1 MPRSSPVAAH
11 TVARSRLGAKGT
23 KAKQQLPIPDS
34 DPIVVA
40 PTPTPFKA
48 DDSVDFDALER
59 NIERWLETPLS
70 GFVLTTANG
79 EELALSEA
87 ERIEIVRV
95 AARAHGGQRFTIA
108 GIDNPSTRE
117 TLRLAEL
124 YADAGAD
131 MVRVRVPRGLSDAA
145 VEGYFDA
152 VTGNSPLPVVVI
164 HQTFTGVPA
173 ASPET
178 LGVVCAM
185 DNVFGYITDHDI
197 RFEAYVRSEVPDNRR
212 FWICNGGLLAY
223 GALMGANGAC
233 MWLGNVAPKLCVDI
247 VTLGLQGKFAEARE
261 LQESASRLDRTIIR
275 YGTPGVKEALRLL
288 GYEGMRPRKPTP
300 SVDADATA
308 RIRALLESEG
318 ILR

>member
-1 MPRSSPVAAH
+1 MPV
-11 TVARSRLGAKGT
+11 
-23 KAKQQLPIPDS
+23 PDT

-40 PTPTPFKA
+40 PTPTPFTP

-59 NIERWLETPLS
+59 NVERWLETPLS

-79 EELALSEA
+79 EELALSET
-87 ERIEIVRV
+87 ERIEIARV
-95 AARAHGGQRFTIA
+95 AAAAHDGRRFTIA

-117 TLRLAEL
+117 SLRLTEE
-124 YADAGAD
+124 YASVGAD
-131 MVRVRVPRGLSDAA
+131 MVRVRVPRGLSNSA

-152 VTGNSPLPVVVI
+152 VTRNSPLPVVVI
-164 HQTFTGVPA
+164 HQTFSGVPA

-178 LGVVCAM
+178 LGAVCAM

-197 RFEAYVRSEVPDNRR
+197 RFEAYVRSEVPDSRR

-233 MWLGNVAPKLCVDI
+233 MWLGNVAPRLCTDI
-247 VTLGLQGKFAEARE
+247 MTLGLQGAFAETRQ
-261 LQESASRLDRTIIR
+261 LQASASKLDRVIIR

-288 GYEGMRPRKPTP
+288 GFEGMRPRMPATR
-300 SVDADATA
+300 VDEAGSL
-308 RIRALLESEG
+308 RICDVLESEG
-318 ILR
+318 LLQ

>member
-1 MPRSSPVAAH
+1 M
-11 TVARSRLGAKGT
+11 
-23 KAKQQLPIPDS
+23 QLPDA

-48 DDSVDFDALER
+48 DDSVDYNALER
-59 NIERWLETPLS
+59 NIARWLQTPLS

-79 EELALSEA
+79 EELALGEH

-95 AARAHGGQRFTIA
+95 AAGAHDGRRFIIA
-108 GIDNPSTRE
+108 GIDNPSTHE
-117 TLRLAEL
+117 TLRLADN
-124 YADAGAD
+124 YAAARAD

-145 VEGYFDA
+145 VEGYFNA
-152 VTGNSPLPVVVI
+152 VTRGAPLPVVVI
-164 HQTFTGVPA
+164 HQTFSGVPA

-178 LGVVCAM
+178 LGAVCAM

-197 RFEAYVRSEVPDNRR
+197 RFEAYVRSEVPPNRR

-233 MWLGNVAPKLCVDI
+233 MWLGNVAPQLCMDI
-247 VTLGLQGKFAEARE
+247 MAHGLRAEFAEARR
-261 LQESASRLDRTIIR
+261 LQESASKLDRTIIR

-288 GYEGMRPRKPTP
+288 GFEGMRSRLPTP
-300 SVDADATA
+300 PVDEDAIS
-308 RIRALLESEG
+308 RIRAALESEG
-318 ILR
+318 LLA